1 VDDTWTADGWS
12 NHAERFAPSVGG
24 RRGEDDLGVIEEWL
38 ERPGALA
45 SEALLGLLDPGLE
58 HGEDFPR
65 LTPCYIV

>member
-1 VDDTWTADGWS
+1 M
-12 NHAERFAPSVGG
+12 
-24 RRGEDDLGVIEEWL
+24 IEEWL